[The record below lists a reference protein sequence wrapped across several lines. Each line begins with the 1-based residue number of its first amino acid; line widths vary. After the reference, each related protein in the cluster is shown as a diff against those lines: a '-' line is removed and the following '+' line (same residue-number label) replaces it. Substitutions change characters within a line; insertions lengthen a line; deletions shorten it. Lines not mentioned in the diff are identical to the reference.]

1 MVIFSPPDPYVNLFV
16 CLFVCLCAILLKNTL
31 FLNIVDLFKI
41 LILKV
46 PSHHF
51 DLTAVTGRKSPGP
64 TDTGEGIP
72 QDVATREVKIIESHF
87 LSYLPPHPF
96 FPFVLL

>member
-1 MVIFSPPDPYVNLFV
+1 M
-16 CLFVCLCAILLKNTL
+16 
-31 FLNIVDLFKI
+31 
-41 LILKV
+41 
-46 PSHHF
+46 PSYHF

-72 QDVATREVKIIESHF
+72 QDVDTRGVKIIENHF
-87 LSYLPPHPF
+87 ISYFPPPHPL